1 MDHYRMYLYR
11 DGHIQAGQ
19 AFSASNDIEATET
32 AGFIYEACSDV
43 ADACELWR
51 GAECVAR
58 MSAQPGDAM
67 ITPRDLVERYDA
79 MANDQQ
85 QSIRDLEED
94 LRNSW
99 SCIRESKKL
108 LHTVL
113 RLRDRSS

>member
-1 MDHYRMYLYR
+1 VDHYRIFLYR

-19 AFSASNDIEATET
+19 AFSASNDAKAAQT
-32 AGFIYEACSDV
+32 ANFIYEASSDV

-58 MSAQPGDAM
+58 MSTEPGNPV
-67 ITPRDLVERYDA
+67 ITPRELVERYYA
-79 MANDQQ
+79 MADDQQ

-108 LHTVL
+108 FRTMQ
-113 RLRDRSS
+113 RLRDRSP